1 MGPLLPILL
10 VLGVGAAALAGSGS
24 SSSSS
29 SSRGGTAPGGG
40 AAPGQQV
47 PSIYDPGMP
56 LATQQA
62 VTTALQSETD
72 PAKLQA
78 FAQSLL
84 PDFPIAAGQLNA
96 KAAQI
101 LAGQHPAVTP
111 AVVTPSTPVAPSIPV
126 SLPTAQNP
134 MAIPGV
140 FPNPGSLAR
149 VSTQTD
155 PLNVRDQPTTSSNV
169 IGQLQKGSTVTIT
182 GGPES
187 GPGSSSGW
195 VHVQQGNLQGWA
207 SLDFLSDASGQAA
220 ADALNQAISAVVP
233 SSGGGSFPTQ
243 AVVVTESTPL
253 NIRSQPNKTAPII
266 GQAPKG
272 SLVTITS
279 APVPGDHSQDSG
291 GGWAPVIAGTID
303 HPGRGF
309 ASMTFL
315 ALLPNAVTAGFQPPA
330 PAATTGA
337 IVSDADLLE
346 WATRLDSALQTG
358 TCRASQEP
366 ITQHFQS
373 AAFQRGIYAGAM
385 TGFYDP
391 PTRDALGKVL
401 GKAPPPCVSRN
412 EGPKQ
417 PNSYWNAQGA

>member
-10 VLGVGAAALAGSGS
+10 VLGVGAAALAGSKSSGS
-24 SSSSS
+24 SSSSP
-29 SSRGGTAPGGG
+29 GAPGAG
-40 AAPGQQV
+40 PGSQV

-84 PDFPIAAGQLNA
+84 PEFPIAAGQLNA

-101 LAGQHPAVTP
+101 LSGQHVTP
-111 AVVTPSTPVAPSIPV
+111 AVVTPATPAAPSIPV
-126 SLPTAQNP
+126 SVLPTAQNP

-140 FPNPGSLAR
+140 FPNAGSTA
-149 VSTQTD
+149 VVATQSD
-155 PLNVRDQPTTSSNV
+155 PLNVRDQPSTSGNV
-169 IGQLQKGSTVTIT
+169 IGQLQRGSTVTIT
-182 GGPES
+182 GGPDA

-207 SLDFLSDASGQAA
+207 SLDFLHDGTVQAA
-220 ADALNQAISAVVP
+220 SAALNQAISSAITP
-233 SSGGGSFPTQ
+233 TFDGSFPTP

-253 NIRSQPNKTAPII
+253 NIRSQPSTSAPVVT
-266 GQAPKG
+266 QAAKG
-272 SLVTITS
+272 SQVTITS
-279 APVPGDHSQDSG
+279 APVPGDHSQDNG
-291 GGWAPVIAGTID
+291 GGWAPVRTSSGAT
-303 HPGRGF
+303 GF
-309 ASMTFL
+309 ASMVFL
-315 ALLPNAVTAGFQPPA
+315 ALLPNAVTAGFQPA
-330 PAATTGA
+330 ETTTGA

-346 WATRLDSALQTG
+346 WASRLDSALQTG

-366 ITQHFQS
+366 ITQRFQ
-373 AAFQRGIYAGAM
+373 AAAHQRGIYTGSL

-401 GKAPPPCVSRN
+401 GKAPPPCVQRSS
-412 EGPKQ
+412 GPKQ
-417 PNSYWNAQGA
+417 PNSYWNAPGA